1 MGSRIE
7 AVSGA
12 DDNSSEKAA
21 KGAGKIRFGLRMK
34 FSLAIIVLVATVL
47 LTMSIYFVL
56 REIRLLRSQIF
67 ESVQRELVHLSNT
80 AQESIGV
87 DELAIIASISDLK
100 KLDYLSYAFV
110 LNARGEIIQYFDNRA
125 ERAVGAKPSD
135 GVERD
140 LEKRKENVN
149 PGIVE
154 YDDPRDPAGTIFDF
168 SRPVLNKFD
177 RKNIGYVAIGLS
189 DIIIRREVAN
199 VYRIIGLI
207 SLAFLGLS
215 IVGAVI
221 LSSVTI
227 KPIRKL
233 SRGAAIIGQGDLDY
247 RIEIRSSD
255 ELGMLAR
262 EFNHMTSQIKEAKN
276 KEIENRIME
285 EQLELARDIQEGLNP
300 MGYYEKDG
308 IQIKGYTRA
317 AKGVGGDYFD
327 YIDIDENRVG
337 ALISDV
343 SGKGVPA
350 SLVMVMIRT
359 VFTTYVRRP
368 DVDCSSVVTAINDSL
383 SSDFAIDKFATL
395 FFMIYDRKTEEL
407 SFTNAGHA
415 PLYCYRAKL
424 GAFTATQLDGVPIG
438 IMEDVQYKQGRIRL
452 NPGDIVIMFSD
463 GVSEMRNMNKDEYGL
478 ERVHKMLLEN
488 HHLSA
493 KDFVEKL
500 VAEVNAFQGEAPQH
514 DDMTMLV
521 FKREA

>member
-1 MGSRIE
+1 
-7 AVSGA
+7 
-12 DDNSSEKAA
+12 
-21 KGAGKIRFGLRMK
+21 
-34 FSLAIIVLVATVL
+34 
-47 LTMSIYFVL
+47 
-56 REIRLLRSQIF
+56 
-67 ESVQRELVHLSNT
+67 
-80 AQESIGV
+80 
-87 DELAIIASISDLK
+87 
-100 KLDYLSYAFV
+100 
-110 LNARGEIIQYFDNRA
+110 
-125 ERAVGAKPSD
+125 
-135 GVERD
+135 
-140 LEKRKENVN
+140 
-149 PGIVE
+149 
-154 YDDPRDPAGTIFDF
+154 
-168 SRPVLNKFD
+168 
-177 RKNIGYVAIGLS
+177 
-189 DIIIRREVAN
+189 
-199 VYRIIGLI
+199 
-207 SLAFLGLS
+207 
-215 IVGAVI
+215 
-221 LSSVTI
+221 
-227 KPIRKL
+227 
-233 SRGAAIIGQGDLDY
+233 
-247 RIEIRSSD
+247 
-255 ELGMLAR
+255 
-262 EFNHMTSQIKEAKN
+262 
-276 KEIENRIME
+276 
-285 EQLELARDIQEGLNP
+285 

>member
-233 SRGAAIIGQGDLDY
+233 SRGAAIIGQGGLDS
-247 RIEIRSSD
+247 R
-255 ELGMLAR
+255 
-262 EFNHMTSQIKEAKN
+262 
-276 KEIENRIME
+276 
-285 EQLELARDIQEGLNP
+285 
-300 MGYYEKDG
+300 
-308 IQIKGYTRA
+308 
-317 AKGVGGDYFD
+317 
-327 YIDIDENRVG
+327 
-337 ALISDV
+337 
-343 SGKGVPA
+343 
-350 SLVMVMIRT
+350 
-359 VFTTYVRRP
+359 
-368 DVDCSSVVTAINDSL
+368 
-383 SSDFAIDKFATL
+383 
-395 FFMIYDRKTEEL
+395 
-407 SFTNAGHA
+407 
-415 PLYCYRAKL
+415 
-424 GAFTATQLDGVPIG
+424 
-438 IMEDVQYKQGRIRL
+438 
-452 NPGDIVIMFSD
+452 
-463 GVSEMRNMNKDEYGL
+463 
-478 ERVHKMLLEN
+478 
-488 HHLSA
+488 
-493 KDFVEKL
+493 
-500 VAEVNAFQGEAPQH
+500 
-514 DDMTMLV
+514 
-521 FKREA
+521 